1 MDINGSFK
9 LMKDEIID
17 EFGVEL
23 TRQIDTLHNQ
33 FRSNTLAMKSLYD
46 RLSEEIKRLSEE
58 IKCSKDEMS
67 QEIKSS
73 KDEMSKEIKSSKVE
87 IIKEVQNLQVKVP
100 NNPGPNM

>member
-1 MDINGSFK
+1 
-9 LMKDEIID
+9 MKDEIID
-17 EFGVEL
+17 EFGLEL

-58 IKCSKDEMS
+58 IECSKDEIS

-73 KDEMSKEIKSSKVE
+73 KNEVSKEIKSSEVE
-87 IIKEVQNLQVKVP
+87 IIKVVQNLRVKDP
-100 NNPGPNM
+100 INQGPNM